1 MRHLVAFACAAGLTS
16 SLVSAGRAQTATFST
31 STDLVVLQVS
41 VRDDRGRAIS
51 GLPAESFTLWDGNTK
66 RDIAVFSNDDAP
78 MTIGVVVD
86 SSISMRTIRD
96 DVMAACAGFLTGLRG
111 GSDLFALT
119 FNEHV
124 RTALPPEAPF
134 TRDTAELRLALEAVA
149 GARGKTALYDAV
161 TAGVHY
167 AARGQFPRK
176 ALVVISDGGDNA
188 SASTLEDVL
197 TQIREADIVIHTV
210 ALTDPVEPSK
220 PGILKRLSE
229 DTGGEFL
236 RPSRTRDIAPTLAR
250 LAEDIRRGYVLG
262 FHPTS
267 TQDGQFHRVRLSA
280 RSHDTGTLHVKTRA
294 GYRSANR
301 GGQ

>member
-1 MRHLVAFACAAGLTS
+1 M
-16 SLVSAGRAQTATFST
+16 
-31 STDLVVLQVS
+31 
-41 VRDDRGRAIS
+41 
-51 GLPAESFTLWDGNTK
+51 
-66 RDIAVFSNDDAP
+66 
-78 MTIGVVVD
+78 
-86 SSISMRTIRD
+86 
-96 DVMAACAGFLTGLRG
+96 
-111 GSDLFALT
+111 
-119 FNEHV
+119 
-124 RTALPPEAPF
+124 
-134 TRDTAELRLALEAVA
+134 RLALEAVA

-197 TQIREADIVIHTV
+197 THIREADIVIHTV